1 MMKEETPAT
10 LTIGLWFLSAIVLVA
25 LFISAAAQG
34 ELTPSHIVFA
44 SILLG
49 VAVVGTPLLLRRKG
63 SAEEQDKQKRQ
74 RIDSLLSD
82 LSDDDLMELK
92 HRLADLDSGE
102 PPVVDYV
109 GDDGE
114 LVMRR

>member
-1 MMKEETPAT
+1 MKEETPAT

-34 ELTPSHIVFA
+34 ELTAGHMVFA

-49 VAVVGTPLLLRRKG
+49 VAIVGTPLLLRMNG
-63 SAEEQDKQKRQ
+63 SAAEEAKQKRQ
-74 RIDSLLSD
+74 RIDSLLTD

-92 HRLADLDSGE
+92 HRLADLDNSE
-102 PPVVDYV
+102 ASVVEYV